1 VKFFYLSLL
10 LICIGLFSCQ
20 GGKKARGRAKKTIET
35 SGDNN
40 RLTKEKIN
48 TLTLKIE
55 EKLGNDNIP
64 DTIKFEINKR
74 LDSYTKKNDSV
85 ADYIL
90 FIKERLAS
98 SRSFRRAYIDSIQP
112 KIAYLEQHDKNSGLQ
127 IYKLNM
133 IDESLDW
140 AKQNKFELAAFFGP
154 GKYIIPEDKYPQAIA
169 LFTPVID
176 SLILFSNKHASVK
189 RTAYI
194 VTLGFAD
201 AAGFNTESDTY
212 KALIDSL
219 KNPSPEKAIL
229 NRLLSHW
236 RADEIGNLLDHSLLQ
251 QKAVQF
257 KNIETAIFK
266 IFNDG
271 KGEEYPSKKIKD
283 YTPEDSRRRVVLI
296 FWSVLPD

>member
-1 VKFFYLSLL
+1 MKFFYLPSI
-10 LICIGLFSCQ
+10 LIIIMLSSCQ
-20 GGKKARGRAKKTIET
+20 GGKKARTRAKKVIET
-35 SGDNN
+35 SGNSN
-40 RLTKEKIN
+40 RLTTEKIN
-48 TLTLKIE
+48 TLTSKIE
-55 EKLGNDNIP
+55 EKLGNDAIP

-74 LDSYTKKNDSV
+74 LDSYAKKNDSI

-90 FIKERLAS
+90 FIQQSLAS
-98 SRSFRRAYIDSIQP
+98 SRSFRRAYIDSIKP
-112 KIAYLEQHDKNSGLQ
+112 KIAYLEQYDKYSGLQ

-140 AKQNKFELAAFFGP
+140 AKQNQFELAAFFGP
-154 GKYIIPEDKYPQAIA
+154 GKYVIPEDKYPQAIT

-176 SLILFSNKHASVK
+176 SLILFSNKYASIN

-201 AAGFNTESDTY
+201 GGGFKTESDTY
-212 KALIDSL
+212 KALVDSL
-219 KNPSPEKAIL
+219 KNPSPEKTAL

-236 RADEIGNLLDHSLLQ
+236 RANEIGKLLDHSLLQ

-257 KNIETAIFK
+257 KNIETAVFK
-266 IFNDG
+266 FFNDG

-283 YTPEDSRRRVVLI
+283 YAPEDGRRRVVLI
-296 FWSVLPD
+296 FWSVLPE